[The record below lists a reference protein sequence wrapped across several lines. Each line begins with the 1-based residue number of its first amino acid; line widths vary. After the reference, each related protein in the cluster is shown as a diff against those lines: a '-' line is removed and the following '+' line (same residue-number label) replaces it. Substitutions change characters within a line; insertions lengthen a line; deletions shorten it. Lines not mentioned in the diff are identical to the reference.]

1 MDLRLYD
8 TKSRQLQ
15 ALVPLKPNHVGIY
28 LCGPTVQGSP
38 HIGHLRAAVC
48 FDVLIRWLEYN
59 GLDITY
65 IRNVTDIDDKIL
77 TKAAQANQQWW
88 ALAAKYER
96 EFHAAYDTLDLVPPT
111 YEPRATGHIPEQI
124 ALIERLIERGH
135 AYADGKGNVY
145 FSVASQPDYGAL
157 TNQAPDAMRADP
169 DSGTD
174 MGKRD
179 VRDFAMW
186 KAAKPSEPQTA
197 SWDSPW
203 GRGRPAWH
211 LECSAMS
218 HRYLGEAFD
227 IHGGGIDLRFPHHE
241 NEQAQSHAAGW
252 DFAQLWVHN
261 SWVTM
266 ANEKMSKSLG
276 NVLSLDNLLQDYP
289 AVVIR
294 FALVTVHYRSMIEWS
309 DQTLPRAAQAWNKI
323 SSFVYEAT
331 DQLAEHAGQDAA
343 EGQVELGIDQIPAP
357 FAAAMNDDLNVALA
371 LAEIYARIKVG
382 RQTLKDRDWVALTHV
397 LSQVRSML
405 DVLGLDPIRWQNLG
419 ANIGGNQSGESGAG
433 NADVAATATESGRG
447 SHHRAMGA
455 LRSLV
460 GSIID
465 RRQEARANK
474 DWETS
479 DRLRDQLKDIGI
491 IIEDG
496 PDGPSWH
503 LPN

>member
-15 ALVPLKPNHVGIY
+15 ALVPLKPGHVGIY
-28 LCGPTVQGSP
+28 LCGPTVQGGP

-59 GLDITY
+59 DQDITY
-65 IRNVTDIDDKIL
+65 IRNITDIDDKIL
-77 TKAAQANQQWW
+77 NKAAEAGEEWW
-88 ALAAKYER
+88 AWAARFER
-96 EFHAAYDTLDLVPPT
+96 EFHAAYDTLDLLPPT

-135 AYADGKGNVY
+135 GYADGNGNVY
-145 FSVASQPDYGAL
+145 FSVASQPDYGSL
-157 TNQAPDAMRADP
+157 TNQSPDAMRADP
-169 DSGTD
+169 DSGSD

-186 KAAKPSEPQTA
+186 KAAKPGEPQTA

-252 DFAQLWVHN
+252 DFANLWVHN

-309 DQTLPRAAQAWNKI
+309 DETLPRAAQAWNKI
-323 SSFVYEAT
+323 SSFVYEASEL
-331 DQLAEHAGQDAA
+331 LAENASDLAGS
-343 EGQVELGIDQIPAP
+343 VTLGLEQIPPP

-382 RQTLKDRDWVALTHV
+382 RQTLRDRDWAASAHV

-419 ANIGGNQSGESGAG
+419 ASQTGEAAAASDDPAGTISG
-433 NADVAATATESGRG
+433 SGRG
-447 SHHRAMGA
+447 SHRAMGA
-455 LRSLV
+455 LKALV
-460 GSIID
+460 GSVIE

-479 DRLRDQLKDIGI
+479 DKLRDQLKDIGI
-491 IIEDG
+491 LIEDG
-496 PDGPSWH
+496 PDGPTWH
-503 LPN
+503 LP